1 MPRALSRQ
9 PPCPGLG
16 PFPPRKPG
24 RKRSRV
30 IARTRASP
38 KGIPRSTDARN
49 QNKLARFSKKS
60 PTLPILQ
67 RYRRTVYALWTGT
80 PDGREAVT
88 FTCRYRGVESRR
100 ARENGVDVMIIKPR
114 EPTDLD
120 NATESA
126 VEGEIREFV
135 RRDVATLRRTPEADS
150 ELVANN
156 ISTLL
161 QRVAGSSVAEIDRLM
176 AELHTLRDL
185 LQAESARVQREITDY
200 AHLSQSAMQSTKII
214 SESLSK
220 WKAEGAARARG
231 G

>member
-1 MPRALSRQ
+1 
-9 PPCPGLG
+9 
-16 PFPPRKPG
+16 
-24 RKRSRV
+24 
-30 IARTRASP
+30 
-38 KGIPRSTDARN
+38 
-49 QNKLARFSKKS
+49 
-60 PTLPILQ
+60 
-67 RYRRTVYALWTGT
+67 
-80 PDGREAVT
+80 
-88 FTCRYRGVESRR
+88 
-100 ARENGVDVMIIKPR
+100 MIIKPR

-120 NATESA
+120 NSTENA

-135 RRDVATLRRTPEADS
+135 RRDVATLRRTTPEGDS

-185 LQAESARVQREITDY
+185 LQAESARVQREITEY

-220 WKAEGAARARG
+220 WKAEGATRARG
-231 G
+231 